1 MDQGDGMTLPLA
13 FLGSFGDAIDFIF
26 RAREQK
32 AGGAQVGGLSQFG
45 SLTWDHM
52 KLSLAA
58 MGVACLIS
66 LPLGMWLGHKGRG
79 GFLAINASNVGR
91 AVPSFAL
98 IAFFAAYLGT
108 GFTNVMLALVL
119 LAIPPILTNAY
130 VGIRQSD
137 RDTVD
142 SARGMGMTEGQIVRR
157 VELPLAVPLIFGGI
171 RTSMVNVVGT
181 ATIAPLAGV
190 SSLGDPIINV
200 TTYGDAARLAAA
212 IVVALLAVTTEFVLA
227 GVQRAVTPRGLKL
240 EKGRAGLWGR
250 LPLINRREATT

>member
-1 MDQGDGMTLPLA
+1 MTLPIA
-13 FLGSFGDAIDFIF
+13 SFFSDFGDAIDFIF
-26 RAREQK
+26 RAREQA

-52 KLSLAA
+52 KLCLAA
-58 MGVACLIS
+58 MAVACLIS

-130 VGIRQSD
+130 VGIHQTD
-137 RDTVD
+137 RDSVD
-142 SARGMGMTEGQIVRR
+142 AARGMGMTEGEIVRK
-157 VELPLAVPLIFGGI
+157 VELPLALPLVFGGI
-171 RTSMVNVVGT
+171 RTSMVNVVAT

-190 SSLGDPIINV
+190 TTLGDPIINV

-212 IVVALLAVTTEFVLA
+212 IVVALVAVTTEFVLA

-240 EKGRAGLWGR
+240 EKGKSGRWAR
-250 LPLINRREATT
+250 LPLVNRREATT